1 MHITERV
8 KILSLVLSSIFLL
21 AFSNTAQAESDA
33 SNKWQFEL
41 TPYLWLPTTSGTS
54 TVDGTDTDIHAPFK
68 DVLDNFDVIG
78 LMGRFE
84 AYKGDWL
91 LVFDGMYMDIKGDFV
106 IVTQDPSLPPLNIQ
120 PETKLT
126 ILDFGAGYKI
136 YEDSLGKQQDTPRMP
151 LIRLYA
157 MTGVRYAYLKQE
169 LTIHTIPPTVPTV
182 NGDSKN
188 WVEPFIGA
196 RFDWQ
201 TSEKL
206 TFLLRGDIGGFGVG
220 SDLTWNALA
229 GLDYRPW
236 KVASFKIGY
245 RALGIDY
252 ETGSGDD
259 RFGLDAIMYGPIIG
273 VTFHF

>member
-1 MHITERV
+1 MHKTGSA
-8 KILSLVLSSIFLL
+8 KILSLVLISIFLL
-21 AFSNTAQAESDA
+21 AFGHTAQAESDT
-33 SNKWQFEL
+33 SDMWQFEL

-106 IVTQDPSLPPLNIQ
+106 VVTEDPSLPPLNIQ
-120 PETKLT
+120 PEIKLT

-151 LIRLYA
+151 LVRLYA
-157 MTGVRYAYLKQE
+157 MAGARYAYLKQE

-182 NGDSKN
+182 KGGSKN
-188 WVEPFIGA
+188 WFEPFIGA

-229 GLDYRPW
+229 GLDYQPW

-245 RALGIDY
+245 RVQGIDY

-259 RFGLDAIMYGPIIG
+259 RFGLDTTMYGPIIG

>member
-1 MHITERV
+1 MQKTG
-8 KILSLVLSSIFLL
+8 KFLILVFIAFLL
-21 AFSNTAQAESDA
+21 FAFAHTAKAESDA
-33 SNKWQFEL
+33 SAKWQFKL

-68 DVLDNFDVIG
+68 DVLSNFDVKA

-84 AYKGDWL
+84 VYKGNWL
-91 LVFDGMYMDIKGDFV
+91 FLFDGMYIDIEGDFV
-106 IVTQDPSLPPLNIQ
+106 VVTEDPSLPPLNVQ
-120 PETKLT
+120 PKIKVTM
-126 ILDFGAGYKI
+126 LDFGAGYKI
-136 YEDSLGKQQDTPRMP
+136 YEDSFSEQQDTSRLP
-151 LIRLYA
+151 LISLYA
-157 MTGVRYAYLKQE
+157 LAGVRYSYLKQE
-169 LTIHTIPPTVPTV
+169 FNIHTIPPTVPTV
-182 NGDSKN
+182 HGDSKN

-259 RFGLDAIMYGPIIG
+259 RFGLDATMYGPIIG